1 MSEDDLE
8 GELKNPRRARH
19 AGDFSEVRR
28 PNLAA
33 GIRQVH
39 PVEYVEPIA
48 TNHHT
53 AGLAQ
58 QRQ

>member
-8 GELKNPRRARH
+8 GELKNPRRPRH
-19 AGDFSEVRR
+19 AGNFSEVRR
-28 PNLAA
+28 TNLVT
-33 GIRQVH
+33 GVRQVH
-39 PVEYVEPIA
+39 PVEYVEPIG